1 MVWAL
6 QIATAMDMPII
17 IVINMATAI
26 NTRITMVMATVMNPM
41 MEITLHHKLAY
52 YEKLKA

>member
-17 IVINMATAI
+17 IVINTATAI

>member
-17 IVINMATAI
+17 IVINTATAI
-26 NTRITMVMATVMNPM
+26 NTPITMVMATVMNPM
-41 MEITLHHKLAY
+41 METTLHHKLHIM
-52 YEKLKA
+52 KN

>member
-17 IVINMATAI
+17 IVINTATAI

-41 MEITLHHKLAY
+41 MEITLYHKLAY
-52 YEKLKA
+52 YEKLMA

>member
-17 IVINMATAI
+17 IVINTATAI

-41 MEITLHHKLAY
+41 MEITLHHKFAY